1 MDQSNHRPYF
11 EGSLFHEWRLKICDE
26 HKYFQTADLFDG
38 QRVNLVAIIDF
49 QETKLLKLPYSIS
62 RAMPSP

>member
-38 QRVNLVAIIDF
+38 QRVNLVPIIDF
-49 QETKLLKLPYSIS
+49 QETKL
-62 RAMPSP
+62 

>member
-1 MDQSNHRPYF
+1 MDQSNHCPYF
-11 EGSLFHEWRLKICDE
+11 EVFQLIGRDWKFFDE

-49 QETKLLKLPYSIS
+49 
-62 RAMPSP
+62 